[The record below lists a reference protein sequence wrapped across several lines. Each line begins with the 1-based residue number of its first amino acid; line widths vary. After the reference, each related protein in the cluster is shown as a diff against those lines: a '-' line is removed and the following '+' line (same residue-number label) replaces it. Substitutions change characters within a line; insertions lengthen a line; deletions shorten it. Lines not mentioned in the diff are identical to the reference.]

1 LALAGSCPKPFPATV
16 NPPMKYTSLQ
26 FAKSQNEFFATLS
39 QRVNQYF
46 KVNKIERTA
55 NVHMIVKTIV
65 MFTLYFGPYALILT
79 QAVTGNLMFLLM
91 TFIMGIGVSGIGLSI
106 MHDANHGSY
115 SKKAWVNNLL
125 GFSLNLVGGNA
136 FNWKVQH
143 NVLHHTYTN
152 VHEVDEDISP
162 RGVLRMAPTECWKP
176 FHRFQHLYAW
186 FLYGL
191 LTIVWIS
198 FKDFGRLKRYS
209 DDGLVTKQKS
219 NATREWIVLFASK
232 AFYIFYLFVLPTLL
246 VPAITWWMPILGFLI
261 MHYIAGFIL
270 AIIFQPAHV
279 IDGTEYPLPDDNGNL
294 ENSWAIHQLHTT
306 TNFGRKHRMF
316 SWFVGGLNYQVEH
329 HLFPNICHVHYR
341 AISPIVEKTA
351 IEFGLPYKS
360 KETFLE
366 AIIAHA
372 QIMRELG
379 KKPVMAVSYQPSVV

>member
-1 LALAGSCPKPFPATV
+1 
-16 NPPMKYTSLQ
+16 MKYTTLQ

-46 KVNKIERTA
+46 KSNKIERTA
-55 NVHMIVKTIV
+55 NIHMVVKTIV
-65 MFTLYFGPYALILT
+65 MFTLYFVPYILVLT
-79 QAVTGNLMFLLM
+79 GTISGTAGLLAVAVT
-91 TFIMGIGVSGIGLSI
+91 MGIGVSGIGLSI

-162 RGVLRMAPTECWKP
+162 RGVLRMAPTETWRP
-176 FHRFQHLYAW
+176 FHRYQHLYAW
-186 FLYGL
+186 FFYGL

-198 FKDFGRLKRYS
+198 FKDYGRLKRYVR
-209 DDGLVTKQKS
+209 DGLVAKQKT
-219 NATREWIVLFASK
+219 NPAKEWAVLIATKICYLGFLF
-232 AFYIFYLFVLPTLL
+232 L
-246 VPAITWWMPILGFLI
+246 PAILQPEISWWMPLVGFLI

-279 IDGTEYPLPDDNGNL
+279 IEGTEFPLPDSEGNL
-294 ENSWAIHQLHTT
+294 ENNWAIHQLHTT
-306 TNFGRKHRMF
+306 TNFGRKHRAF

-341 AISPIVEKTA
+341 AIAPIVESTA
-351 IEFGLPYKS
+351 KEFGLPYKS

-372 QIMRELG
+372 IIMKELG
-379 KKPVMAVSYQPSVV
+379 RKPVPVLQPVVATI